1 MRNDKSA
8 CNLEPFHATLWKSD
22 NNNEHD
28 TTSLSVQFQV
38 HWVKSGGTDEDT
50 SPVKGALTHPEG
62 C

>member
-1 MRNDKSA
+1 MRNDKKA
-8 CNLEPFHATLWKSD
+8 CNLQPFHATLWKSD

-38 HWVKSGGTDEDT
+38 HWVKSGGTDKDT